1 MEHSVRVKLLFF
13 AKSRE
18 LAGISECEVDLPNKI
33 LYTDLIEYLSKTFSL
48 QSLKS
53 TFLLALNSD
62 YCDDESNTLLNL
74 QAGDEVAIIPPIS
87 GG

>member
-1 MEHSVRVKLLFF
+1 MENLVCVKLLFF

-18 LAGISECEVDLPNKI
+18 LSGLSECEIKLPKQISYSELVELLNKTYN
-33 LYTDLIEYLSKTFSL
+33 LEP
-48 QSLKS
+48 LKK

-62 YCDDESNTLLNL
+62 YCDDSNNLLNFKT
-74 QAGDEVAIIPPIS
+74 GDELAVIPPIS